1 MKLLKNVLVSLFLVG
16 SFGYLGYFF
25 YQFSINPCDKGL
37 KYSIGVFDNQFNV
50 SKEDFKKYVAES
62 EVVWEKALGRD
73 IFVYEPEAD
82 FKINLIYDQRQL
94 ETVQKQKT
102 EFGLSAI
109 EDVFKKLDVDFG
121 VFKNKYDERIYSYEK
136 DLNLFENRK
145 DDYENEIAFW
155 NSKGGAPKEKFE
167 ALEKERLYLNT
178 EATRLNKESSSINIL
193 TSELNKLLKERNIKA
208 TEYNKVAESYNQKY
222 NQSLEF
228 NQAEY
233 TGKEINIYQFNNKK
247 DLILALTHEFGHALG
262 MDHVEN
268 AKSIM
273 YYITGTDTETSL
285 VLSAEDL
292 AELNRVCKIK

>member
-1 MKLLKNVLVSLFLVG
+1 MLFSIKNQSAQKIPPIKVGLERDIQKLFEKNLEAILDIKFLASEYST
-16 SFGYLGYFF
+16 SFGGRIDTLGIDNNGSPVIIEYKRG
-25 YQFSINPCDKGL
+25 QNDSVIN
-37 KYSIGVFDNQFNV
+37 Q
-50 SKEDFKKYVAES
+50 
-62 EVVWEKALGRD
+62 
-73 IFVYEPEAD
+73 
-82 FKINLIYDQRQL
+82 
-94 ETVQKQKT
+94 
-102 EFGLSAI
+102 GLSYLRWL
-109 EDVFKKLDVDFG
+109 LDH
-121 VFKNKYDERIYSYEK
+121 
-136 DLNLFENRK
+136 
-145 DDYENEIAFW
+145 
-155 NSKGGAPKEKFE
+155 KEKFE

>member
-25 YQFSINPCDKGL
+25 YQYSINPCDKGL

-109 EDVFKKLDVDFG
+109 EDVFKKLDAEFS
-121 VFKNKYDERIYSYEK
+121 VFKNEYDR
-136 DLNLFENRK
+136 RV
-145 DDYENEIAFW
+145 
-155 NSKGGAPKEKFE
+155 
-167 ALEKERLYLNT
+167 
-178 EATRLNKESSSINIL
+178 SINAL
-193 TSELNKLLKERNIKA
+193 TNELNKLLKERNIKA
-208 TEYNKVAESYNQKY
+208 AEYNKVAESYNQKY
-222 NQSLEF
+222 NHNLEF

-285 VLSAEDL
+285 VLSAE
-292 AELNRVCKIK
+292 EVSVSVPVM